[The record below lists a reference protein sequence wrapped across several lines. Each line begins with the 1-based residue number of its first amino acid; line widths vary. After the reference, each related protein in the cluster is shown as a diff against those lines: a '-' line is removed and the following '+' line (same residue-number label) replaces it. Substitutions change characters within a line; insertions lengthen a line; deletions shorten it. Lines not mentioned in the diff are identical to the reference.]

1 MNPRKHLSA
10 KRLSAGFGRI
20 ELLVMVFM
28 CLILVVPLLLSGMT
42 RHEAR
47 SKRIVCTNN
56 LKSLGLFIKT
66 WALDHG
72 DKFPM
77 GVDAQPGAAPG
88 NSEPTEAYRYF
99 QVMSPEFAN
108 PEILV
113 CPADTRSPAKALT
126 KGFSNAHLSYF
137 VGLDAT
143 DTNPQMFLLGDRNLT
158 NGPLP
163 PNHIL
168 VINTNYPVSWS
179 DKMHRGQGNIV
190 LADGSVQQY
199 SRSRLREALLN
210 GPAQVT
216 QVNRAWTNRLV
227 FP

>member
-1 MNPRKHLSA
+1 VNPQKHLPA
-10 KRLSAGFGRI
+10 ERLSAGFGRI

-28 CLILVVPLLLSGMT
+28 CLILVVPLLLSAMT

-47 SKRIVCTNN
+47 SKRIACTNN
-56 LKSLGLFIKT
+56 LKSLGLLIKT

-77 GVDAQPGAAPG
+77 SVDAQPGASPG
-88 NSEPTEAYRYF
+88 TSEATQAYRYF
-99 QVMSPEFAN
+99 QLMSPEFAN
-108 PEILV
+108 PEVLI
-113 CPADTRSPAKALT
+113 CPSDTRVPAKDLA
-126 KGFSNAHLSYF
+126 KGFSNANLSYF

-143 DTNPQMFLLGDRNLT
+143 DTNPQMLLLGDRNLT

-163 PNHIL
+163 PDHIL
-168 VINTNYPVSWS
+168 ILNTNYPVGWS
-179 DKMHRGQGNIV
+179 DKMHRGQGNIA

-199 SRSRLREALLN
+199 SRNRFPL
-210 GPAQVT
+210 
-216 QVNRAWTNRLV
+216 VNPAWTNRLA